1 MCLGLHFCFS
11 AEWAWLQSH
20 NMLTANED
28 TEGEDETSMDSSGLG
43 EFVRSLR
50 AAVTLLLTKLNI
62 PLYRVTMVSLT
73 LQLTCF

>member
-1 MCLGLHFCFS
+1 
-11 AEWAWLQSH
+11 
-20 NMLTANED
+20 MLTANED